1 MARAMTVDEKEQMR
15 LKMKA
20 EANYQRNLKFR
31 DHRQRTIGIDKD
43 ALDAQVAEKRRLAE
57 EEKKNSLMEK
67 QRALEI
73 DYLMETAAQEEMQM
87 RKKYMEDVKRDWEN
101 ARLHREECDRRDS
114 EADLNFSKSVLS
126 KFGGEDVLRKER
138 AKAQKEQLRRWTQE
152 ELDEK
157 AYRRQQEQDR
167 ERAYADMIRVIEDI
181 RAATEEEEEQ
191 MRKEYVHTISQ
202 SNKEI
207 AAYHAEKMARWR
219 AEQAVPLKALPI
231 TDEIIELP
239 MDSTGRIIRKDMFKG
254 FTQAQKNKILLDNEN
269 MKAYKRAM
277 AEQERQD
284 EENWHQE
291 QLYQQRVMAQAEAE
305 EKLLRQTLREE
316 QARVLAQQVQEAEE
330 RRAKEKQDRYGGITN
345 EFFSKFGTSCR

>member
-31 DHRQRTIGIDKD
+31 DHRQRTIGIDKN
-43 ALDAQVAEKRRLAE
+43 ALDQQVADKRRLAE
-57 EEKKNSLMEK
+57 EEKQNALMESK
-67 QRALEI
+67 SLSFTFFALYVSGQRALEI
-73 DYLMETAAQEEMQM
+73 DSLMETAAQEEMQM

-101 ARLHREECDRRDS
+101 AKRHREECARRES

-138 AKAQKEQLRRWTQE
+138 AQAQKEQLRRWTQE

-157 AYRRQQEQDR
+157 AYRRQQEEDR

-191 MRKEYVHTISQ
+191 MRKEYVQTISQ

-231 TDEIIELP
+231 TDEVIELP

-269 MKAYKRAM
+269 MKAYKRCFT
-277 AEQERQD
+277 
-284 EENWHQE
+284 
-291 QLYQQRVMAQAEAE
+291 LYHVMPDNA
-305 EKLLRQTLREE
+305 
-316 QARVLAQQVQEAEE
+316 
-330 RRAKEKQDRYGGITN
+330 
-345 EFFSKFGTSCR
+345 